1 MAGASQSPWHRP
13 DTRGRFVVFMAPIVF
28 VVEWLCAW
36 SAVNDWIAAAFIA
49 VVVTPISLGLLALF
63 WRPPGGAAPDE

>member
-1 MAGASQSPWHRP
+1 M
-13 DTRGRFVVFMAPIVF
+13 FMAPIVF

-63 WRPPGGAAPDE
+63 WRPPRGAAPDE